1 MSDFS
6 SPSVFVSVIMP
17 MYNAERYVVSAVHS
31 VLREKNIPIE
41 LIVVDDG
48 STDGSFGNLQRIED
62 NRLRLLRN
70 PGKGIASA
78 LNAGLAA
85 AKGQII
91 TRCDADD
98 CYPADRLKTQVEWLM
113 QNPDFAAVCGG
124 YSVIDPNGSLVI
136 NFRCGT
142 DAEEITNE
150 LQNGITRT
158 HLCTFA
164 IRAEALRSLGGFRPY
179 FTTAE
184 DIDLQLR
191 LGDRFK
197 VAYLPCNNYHYRL
210 HDTSI
215 THTKSSAEREFFDVI
230 AREFQKQRHQTG
242 QDDLQR
248 HCPPP
253 LPQPTDKAPLTAAL
267 HIQGFLLSR
276 AWQEFQRGQTRQAVI
291 TGLRAAFTQP
301 NNWSVWKSL
310 LVLGLKSIDPRRL
323 FFLNGRVVL
332 SRE

>member
-1 MSDFS
+1 MIDFS
-6 SPSVFVSVIMP
+6 SSPVFVSVIMP

-31 VLREKNIPIE
+31 VLREKSIPIE

-48 STDGSFGNLQRIED
+48 STDGSVGKLQRID
-62 NRLRLLRN
+62 DPRLRLLRN

-78 LNAGLAA
+78 LNAGLAL

-98 CYPADRLKTQVEWLM
+98 CYPVDRLKTQVEWLM
-113 QNPDFAAVCGG
+113 QHPDFSAVCGG
-124 YSVIDPNGSLVI
+124 YSVIDPKGSLVI
-136 NFRCGT
+136 QFRCGV
-142 DAEEITNE
+142 DAEEITTE
-150 LQNGITRT
+150 LQHGIIRT

-164 IRAEALRSLGGFRPY
+164 IRADALRSLDGFRPY
-179 FTTAE
+179 FATAE

-197 VAYLPCNNYHYRL
+197 VAYLPSNNYHYRL
-210 HDTSI
+210 HSTSI

-230 AREFQKQRHQTG
+230 AREFQKQRHLTG

-253 LPQPTDKAPLTAAL
+253 LPQPVDKTPLTAAT

-276 AWQEFQRGQTRQAVI
+276 AWQEFQRGQTRQALM
-291 TGLRAAFTQP
+291 TGLRAAFTKP
-301 NNWSVWKSL
+301 NSGSVWKSL
-310 LVLGLKSIDPRRL
+310 LVLGLKAIDPRRL
-323 FFLNGRVVL
+323 FFL
-332 SRE
+332 SRYVAFYRE